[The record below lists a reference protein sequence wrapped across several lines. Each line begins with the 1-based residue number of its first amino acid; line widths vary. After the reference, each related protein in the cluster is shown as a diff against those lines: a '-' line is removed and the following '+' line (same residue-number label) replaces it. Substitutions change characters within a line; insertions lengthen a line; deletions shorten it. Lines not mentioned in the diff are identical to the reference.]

1 MNNISVSMSSDEH
14 LRLFVGTSLPE
25 HTIETIHRS
34 AGGAMNRTEWRT
46 LPKLQWHLTALFL
59 GNRPA
64 EELPMISKAVR
75 AIASETPRF
84 HVLNGRLVTMPET
97 GPYMLWV
104 RFDPSPVLTE
114 LHRRLSDALGLA
126 PDTRQPYWPHITLA
140 RSSST
145 MPLMREETVC
155 LERFPIDHLTVFSS
169 ELHPAGSVH
178 TPLDSYIFT

>member
-1 MNNISVSMSSDEH
+1 MSSDEH

-25 HTIETIHRS
+25 HTIAVINRS
-34 AGGAMNRTEWRT
+34 ATGALARPEWRP

-64 EELPMISKAVR
+64 VDLPMIRRSVR

-114 LHRRLSDALGLA
+114 LNRRLADALGLA

-140 RSSST
+140 RSSKP
-145 MPLMREETVC
+145 MPLLIEEAVC

-169 ELHPAGSVH
+169 ELHPSGSIH